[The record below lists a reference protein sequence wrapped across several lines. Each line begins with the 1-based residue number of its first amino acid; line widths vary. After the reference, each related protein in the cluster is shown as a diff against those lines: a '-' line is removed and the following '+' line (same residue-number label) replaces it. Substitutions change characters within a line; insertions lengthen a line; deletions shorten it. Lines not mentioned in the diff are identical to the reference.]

1 MAAVYSEY
9 TRDRVGMFFG
19 LTGVQL
25 AILVAAAGPT
35 LWMVHLGRWP
45 EALGM
50 MLAWCVV
57 FVLVVVPVRGRSA
70 TAWLL
75 ALAAHLTGV
84 VLRWTPWRSK
94 AATGTVEKLDEAD
107 LPGILNGVR
116 VHDGPPQGAT
126 NTRVALIQNHAS
138 RSWAV
143 TAAITHAGLA
153 LADDA
158 ERDAQAKGLTAVIN
172 ACTRNGNISHL
183 VFTIRST
190 PDDGAERR
198 EWLAGHQPAHV
209 PNLARVVNN
218 ELAITVGKA
227 SVRTEQFITVVVPE
241 AALTKQAKEFGRGLD
256 GRARAMSM
264 VMTEVA
270 GHLRDQ
276 LRVSQVDWLTSPQ
289 LAAVVR
295 SGFAP
300 GDRAGIVEAL
310 AARATDDG
318 VNADVPWAQAAAA
331 GADTAI
337 RHYRHDAWQSISATL
352 QLPDKGAR
360 IGALAS
366 VVVPTE
372 FDERRCL
379 AVVYSIVPESVADRQ
394 AQSGEWKADL
404 ADSLR
409 TKAGVRSRARDRIA
423 AARARGLDGKLASG
437 NALVRPYAVASV
449 TVPATAPIAQFGRLL
464 DTSIRRAGFAPL
476 RLDMSQD
483 AGFAAA
489 TIPLGVILDQQAG

>member
-1 MAAVYSEY
+1 MAAVYGEY

-25 AILVAAAGPT
+25 GIVVTAAAPV
-35 LWMVHLGRWP
+35 LWMVHLGRWL
-45 EALGM
+45 EAIG
-50 MLAWCVV
+50 LAFAWGVV

-70 TAWLL
+70 TGWLL
-75 ALAAHLTGV
+75 ALVAHLTGV

-94 AATGTVEKLDEAD
+94 AATGTVEDLDEAD

-116 VHDGPPQGAT
+116 VHDGPPQGPS

-143 TAAITHAGLA
+143 TAAFTHSGLA
-153 LADDA
+153 LADEV
-158 ERDAQAKGLTAVIN
+158 ERDAQGRGLTAVIN
-172 ACTRNGNISHL
+172 ACARNSNISHL

-190 PDDGAERR
+190 PDDGAERQQ
-198 EWLAGHQPAHV
+198 WLAGHEPAHA
-209 PNLARVVNN
+209 PDLARVINN
-218 ELAITVGKA
+218 ELAHSLGRA
-227 SVRTEQFITVVVPE
+227 SVRTEQFLTVVVPE
-241 AALTKQAKEFGRGLD
+241 TALAKQAKEFGRGLE

-270 GHLRDQ
+270 GQLRDQ
-276 LRVSQVDWLTSPQ
+276 LRVSQVTWLTSPQ

-300 GDRAGIVEAL
+300 GDRAGIVEAI
-310 AARATDDG
+310 AARSQDDG
-318 VNADVPWAQAAAA
+318 VNAEVPWAQAAAA

-352 QLPDKGAR
+352 RLPDKGAVM
-360 IGALAS
+360 GALAS

-379 AVVYSIVPESVADRQ
+379 AVVYPIVPESVADRQ
-394 AQSGEWKADL
+394 AQSGEWKADM
-404 ADSLR
+404 ADGLR
-409 TKAGVRSRARDRIA
+409 TKAGVKSRARDRIA
-423 AARARGLDGKLASG
+423 AARARGLDGKLATG
-437 NALVRPYAVASV
+437 NALVRPYAVATV

-476 RLDMSQD
+476 RLDLSQD

-489 TIPLGVILDQQAG
+489 AIPLGVTLDQQAG